1 MLEEL
6 KEIVCWANKEL
17 QRQRLVTMT
26 SGNVSGR
33 DFDGQLAVIKPS
45 GVSFDDLEPEDM
57 VVVDFEGKVVEGNKR
72 PSVDTATHL
81 YVYRHMPEVGSV
93 IHTHSNYATSFAAL
107 GRGIPVCLTA
117 MGDEFGCP
125 VPCSGYAKIG
135 GEEIGAEIVKTI
147 GESPAV
153 LIKNHGVF
161 TVGRD
166 ARAALKAA
174 VMVEDIAKTMHLAML
189 RGKPIEIPPEEV
201 RRLYDV
207 YHTNYGQKK

>member
-6 KEIVCWANKEL
+6 KQAVCWANREL
-17 QRQRLVTMT
+17 PRQGLVTMT

-33 DFDGQLAVIKPS
+33 DFDKQLAIIKPS
-45 GVSFDDLEPEDM
+45 GVSFDDLKPEEM
-57 VVVDFEGKVVEGNKR
+57 VVVDLEGKVVEGKLK

-107 GRGIPVCLTA
+107 GQGIPVCLTA

-147 GESPAV
+147 GKSPAV

-161 TVGRD
+161 AVGKSV
-166 ARAALKAA
+166 RAALKAA

-201 RRLYDV
+201 KRLWDV
-207 YHTNYGQKK
+207 YHSNYGQEK

>member
-6 KEIVCWANKEL
+6 KQAVCWANREL
-17 QRQRLVTMT
+17 PRQGLVTMT

-33 DFDGQLAVIKPS
+33 DFEKQLAVIKPS
-45 GVSFDDLEPEDM
+45 GVSFDDLKPEEM
-57 VVVDFEGKVVEGNKR
+57 VVVDLEGKVVEGKLK

-107 GRGIPVCLTA
+107 GQGIPVCLTA

-147 GESPAV
+147 GKSPAV

-161 TVGRD
+161 AVGKSV
-166 ARAALKAA
+166 RAALKAA

-201 RRLYDV
+201 KRLWDV
-207 YHTNYGQKK
+207 YHSNYGQEK

>member
-6 KEIVCWANKEL
+6 KQAVCWANREL
-17 QRQRLVTMT
+17 PRQGLVTMT

-33 DFDGQLAVIKPS
+33 DFDKQLAVIKPS
-45 GVSFDDLEPEDM
+45 GVSFDDLKPEEM
-57 VVVDFEGKVVEGNKR
+57 VVVDLEGKVVEGKLK

-107 GRGIPVCLTA
+107 GQGIPVCLTA

-147 GESPAV
+147 GKSPAV

-161 TVGRD
+161 AVGKSV
-166 ARAALKAA
+166 RAALKAA

-201 RRLYDV
+201 KRLWDV
-207 YHTNYGQKK
+207 YHSNYGQEK